1 MPKIVQCAICRKSF
15 LGTTYTLIDI
25 INVYTTKRRI
35 HNLLQITVSRL

>member
-25 INVYTTKRRI
+25 INVY
-35 HNLLQITVSRL
+35 NYN